1 MEMNKFRTQ
10 LGGFHRGDVA
20 NYIEKTARE
29 HQLELQKM
37 QEDCAKLTAERDI
50 LKKALEDVKAQL
62 EAALE
67 GRELPEIPEGD
78 PETLELAAYRR
89 AEAAERKA
97 AERIR
102 RQTEKM
108 DGILEGMAGEFE
120 TAKAD
125 VQDMAGKLCLVLD
138 ALQGGFEKATAEMEQ
153 LKQDT
158 EE

>member
-20 NYIEKTARE
+20 NYIEKTAQE
-29 HQLELQKM
+29 HLSQLQLMKD
-37 QEDCAKLTAERDI
+37 DCAKLTAQRDA
-50 LKKALEDVKAQL
+50 ALQELETVKAQL

-67 GRELPEIPEGD
+67 GKELPNIPEGD
-78 PETLELAAYRR
+78 PEALELAAYRR

-108 DGILEGMAGEFE
+108 DGILEGMTEEFE

-125 VQDMAGKLCLVLD
+125 VQDMAGKLTCVLD
-138 ALQGGFEKATAEMEQ
+138 ALQGGFEKATAEMEK